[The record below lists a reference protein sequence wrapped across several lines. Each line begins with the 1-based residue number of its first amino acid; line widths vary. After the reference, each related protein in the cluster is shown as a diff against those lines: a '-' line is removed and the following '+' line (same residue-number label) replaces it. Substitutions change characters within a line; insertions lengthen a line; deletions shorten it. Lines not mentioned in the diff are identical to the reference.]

1 MEKYNLL
8 QFYFTKDVELAI
20 SLVAYYMNIRRYI
33 KEKILD
39 YPTFFI
45 KELFEDKYDNEYNLV
60 EETIYI
66 ESFGNLIS
74 VDFKDLDSLF

>member
-1 MEKYNLL
+1 MKEYNLL
-8 QFYFTKDVELAI
+8 QFYFNKDVKLSI
-20 SLVAYYMNIRRYI
+20 PLVAYSCNIRYI